1 MAKWIRPKDVILDY
15 GIKRT
20 YLYKLINND
29 EIKSKKK
36 DGIRLISVES
46 IEKWLDSS

>member
-1 MAKWIRPKDVILDY
+1 MARWTRPKNVILDY

-20 YLYKLINND
+20 FLYKLINNNV
-29 EIKSKKK
+29 IKSKKK